1 MKLSGAEIIIRYLE
15 YQGITIVSGIP
26 GGANLP
32 LYDALHKSSI
42 RHVLVRHEQA
52 AGFIAQGMARSTGK
66 PAVCFATSGPGATNL
81 VTAIADAKLDSVP
94 IVAITGQVPTSMIG
108 TDAFQEI
115 DTYGMTLPISK
126 HNFLVRRASELLS
139 ILPEAFT
146 IATSGRQ
153 GPVVVDV
160 PKDVQVEEIELDCLP
175 ADDIS
180 DAPEPL
186 DPRLVQRAAEM
197 IHNAKRPVFYVGGGV
212 IAADAHCPL
221 RELAEKNNIPVA
233 LTLNGLGA
241 FPPSHPLYLG
251 MLGMH
256 AAPFT
261 NMLLDEADLL
271 LAFGVRFDDRAVG
284 RAAEFCPRASII
296 HVDIDEAEINKVKRA
311 HLSIGGD
318 VKEVLESLVHLVAPD
333 TRPAWLARVTELK
346 RMFPLVLPDPD
357 DRFHPVNVVRAI
369 AAAAPDDAIVTTD
382 VGQHQMW
389 VAQAY
394 SVRAPR
400 TLLTSAG
407 LGTMGFG
414 LPAAIGAA
422 LAHPGRRVICV
433 SGDGSIQMN
442 IQELATLAEL
452 HLPIT
457 IVIMNNGHLGLVRQQ
472 QELFY
477 DGNYIAS
484 KFARRLDFAAI
495 AREFGVK
502 AEKLADGGSFGD
514 ALAAALVYDGPY
526 LIDVP
531 IHDAENVLPMV
542 PPGAATRDM
551 IGVEREMESTTR
563 QYNLGGQPTA

>member
-42 RHVLVRHEQA
+42 RHILVRHEQA

-139 ILPEAFT
+139 ILPEAFA
-146 IATSGRQ
+146 IATSGRP

-160 PKDVQVEEIELDCLP
+160 PKDVQLEEIELDCLP
-175 ADDIS
+175 AEDLPDV
-180 DAPEPL
+180 PEPL
-186 DPRLVQRAAEM
+186 DARLVRQAAEM
-197 IHNAKRPVFYVGGGV
+197 VHNAQRPVFYVGGGV
-212 IAADAHCPL
+212 IAASAHRQL
-221 RELAEKNNIPVA
+221 HELAEKNGIPVA

-241 FPPSHPLYLG
+241 FSPSHPLYLG

-261 NMLLDEADLL
+261 NMVLDEADLI

-284 RAAEFCPRASII
+284 KAAEFCPRASII
-296 HVDIDEAEINKVKRA
+296 HVDIDQAEINKVKRA

-318 VKEVLESLVHLVAPD
+318 VKAVLEAISGLIAED
-333 TRPAWLARVTELK
+333 ARPTWLARVAELK
-346 RMFPLVLPDPD
+346 RQFPLVLPDAD
-357 DRFHPVNVVRAI
+357 DRFHPVNVIRAI
-369 AAAAPDDAIVTTD
+369 TTAAPHDAIITTD

-389 VAQAY
+389 VAQTY
-394 SVRAPR
+394 PVRAPR

-484 KFARRLDFAAI
+484 KFARKLDFAAI
-495 AREFGVK
+495 AREFGVR
-502 AEKLADGGSFGD
+502 AEKLAEDDSFVD
-514 ALAAALVYDGPY
+514 AFAEALTHDGPCV
-526 LIDVP
+526 IDVP

-551 IGVEREMESTTR
+551 IGIEWGSKSALATR
-563 QYNLGGQPTA
+563 